1 MQKIVNKGD
10 HIDGIFPI
18 SLGNTN
24 YFHKM
29 TYLDQEYSYQLEM
42 TKVGSLNGTI
52 FSFSKFNFPDNWIT
66 SKEMSLL
73 NLLVMKLS
81 FKTDG

>member
-24 YFHKM
+24 YIHKM
-29 TYLDQEYSYQLEM
+29 TYLD
-42 TKVGSLNGTI
+42 
-52 FSFSKFNFPDNWIT
+52 
-66 SKEMSLL
+66 
-73 NLLVMKLS
+73 
-81 FKTDG
+81 